1 VAIDFRA
8 LGRELSNWGRWG
20 PDDELGTL
28 NLVTPAHVAAAAAL
42 ARTGRVF
49 DRGYTLGANG
59 PQIGLGG
66 RINPVHLMSVTGEPR
81 FPDGGGFTDDFIFMP
96 LQCATQWDGLAHVF
110 YDDVCYNDVSIDAV
124 TARGGASRLA
134 IDALARGVIGRGVL
148 LDVARLHG
156 VDCLEPDHGITPA
169 ELDATC
175 AAQGVEVRDGDIV
188 LLRTGWTRVFREQ
201 SATDFMMREPGLTV
215 ECCRWLH
222 EHDVAAVAAD
232 NWGVEQYPCPD
243 PDLRMPVHYVLI
255 RDMGMTLGE
264 MFDLEALAADC
275 ATDGVY
281 EFLLCAPA
289 LKIANAVGTPLNPL
303 AVK

>member
-1 VAIDFRA
+1 MTTDFRTVGA
-8 LGRELSNWGRWG
+8 QLSNWGRWG

-28 NLVTPAHVAAAAAL
+28 NLITPECVAVAGAL

-49 DRGYTLGANG
+49 SLGYTLGASG

-66 RINPVHLMSVTGEPR
+66 RINPVHLMSMTGQTN
-81 FPDGGGFTDDFIFMP
+81 FPDGGGFADDFIFMP

-110 YDDVCYNDVSIDAV
+110 YDDHCYNGVPSSSI
-124 TARGGASRLA
+124 TARGAERLSIERLERA
-134 IDALARGVIGRGVL
+134 VVGRGVL

-156 VDCLEPDHGITPA
+156 VECLPTDAGIGPSD
-169 ELDATC
+169 LDA
-175 AAQGVEVRDGDIV
+175 AVARQQVELRSGDV
-188 LLRTGWTRVFREQ
+188 LLVRTGWTTKFVPGAPDE
-201 SATDFMMREPGLTV
+201 FMGPEPGLTL
-215 ECCRWLH
+215 EACAWLR
-222 EHDVAAVAAD
+222 EHDIAALACD
-232 NWGVEQYPCPD
+232 NWAVERYPSGD
-243 PDLRMPVHYVLI
+243 PAATMPVHYVLI

-275 ATDGVY
+275 ESDGIY

-289 LKIANAVGTPLNPL
+289 LKVANGVGTPLNPL